1 MKILFIGK
9 APRKP
14 GEGNDASRESR
25 IAKYLSPGTKLVFDA
40 PGNFDGSKVEKI
52 LGKRKMLNGLDHAM
66 VTAAMVQKIV
76 WAAENGFDAVVQSNN
91 FEPGV
96 EAGRL
101 SVSIPVIGILRTA
114 LHVATTLADRI
125 GVMVPLESHIP
136 YTWRLLRAYKM
147 DGFVT
152 DIRTLGIYGDDL
164 NGRVPEIT
172 DKAAELI
179 RGLVKETGAHF
190 ILPLGG
196 ALIPNLVDPADL
208 QKMTGVPVI
217 NTWLTALRFAETCV
231 MLGMTHSPFSY
242 PRTPLTYEDVM
253 ARA

>member
-1 MKILFIGK
+1 MKILFMGK
-9 APRKP
+9 APRKA
-14 GEGNDASRESR
+14 GEVDYAGREKR
-25 IAKYLSPGTKLVFDA
+25 LRKYLSPGTEVVFDEPA
-40 PGNFDGSKVEKI
+40 DFDGSKVEKI

-66 VTAAMVQKIV
+66 VTASIVQKIV

-101 SVSIPVIGILRTA
+101 SVSIPVVGILRTA

-125 GVMVPLESHIP
+125 GIMVPLESHIP

-147 DGFVT
+147 DGFIT

-164 NGRVPEIT
+164 KGRIPEIT

-179 RGLVKETGAHF
+179 QGLVQETRAHF

-208 QKMTGVPVI
+208 QKMTGIPVI
-217 NTWLTALRFAETCV
+217 NTSLTALRFAETCV
-231 MLGMTHSPFSY
+231 TLGMTHSPFSY
-242 PRTPLTYEDVM
+242 PSTPLTYDDAM